1 MLIHER
7 MMRFGSEGDGGL
19 GDRLVRQVLDGTK
32 TATCD
37 LKAFCTEQEVA
48 DLDAESGWF
57 ETVFDASGRPRCNV
71 RVKAVYETT
80 FGNPDPRL
88 VRGEGCG
95 EDADEFKRG
104 HGRWFNAVL
113 KEKGLPPLTDDSVL
127 VVWEFELI
135 ETA

>member
-1 MLIHER
+1 MRIHER
-7 MMRFGSEGDGGL
+7 KMRFGSEGDGGL

-32 TATCD
+32 TATCE
-37 LKAFCTEQEVA
+37 LKTFCTEQEVA
-48 DLDAESGWF
+48 DLYAQPGWM
-57 ETVFDASGRPRCNV
+57 ETVLDGAGRPRCNV
-71 RVKAVYETT
+71 RVTAIYETT

-95 EDADEFKRG
+95 EDASEFKHG

-113 KEKGLPPLTDDSVL
+113 EKKGLPPLTDDSVL
-127 VVWEFELI
+127 IAWQFELI